1 MQEIKSR
8 TRRNLLKSGIG
19 LATGTAVAGCIDEPE
34 TSSEPVDTDESETS
48 DEQQSQGLQL
58 NFTWNDILQA
68 ETQFY
73 EGQATY
79 HFGNADQ
86 TALEKADPT
95 HIQNADLTNY
105 NEFQNALV
113 TTLNEIVH
121 YLGNHTSSDSS
132 VTTSEASA
140 ATNLILQEEL
150 ENNQTY
156 QEQGLDI
163 KMMPLGNDGHGYTQ
177 VASTHHPLTT
187 VDSNAPAVG
196 QPHERPLERQRNV
209 EVRDPISRFIDQD
222 FHEVDELE
230 RSTYHGFPSDIYSK
244 GSESSRHIGFDTT
257 VIDDYYDN
265 AIFSGDREGREL
277 WMGPVREAV
286 GTIRTLWDQDF
297 FDEDY
302 IAISSSPSDLPSVE
316 NHETFSLYAQDLVE
330 NHTDRYNETDEM
342 REAVLEP

>member
-1 MQEIKSR
+1 MDNDYKL
-8 TRRNLLKSGIG
+8 TRRNAVKAIPGLGMTGG
-19 LATGTAVAGCIDEPE
+19 LAGCLDSDSSSVDEPE
-34 TSSEPVDTDESETS
+34 TSSEPVDTDESETG

-73 EGQATY
+73 ERQATY

-163 KMMPLGNDGHGYTQ
+163 KMISYANSGHGYTL
-177 VASTHHPLTT
+177 VPSTEHELTL
-187 VDSNAPAVG
+187 VDSNTDNVGPATKTR
-196 QPHERPLERQRNV
+196 HDELSYLERPEIIKV
-209 EVRDPISRFIDQD
+209 
-222 FHEVDELE
+222 
-230 RSTYHGFPSDIYSK
+230 TA
-244 GSESSRHIGFDTT
+244 T
-257 VIDDYYDN
+257 
-265 AIFSGDREGREL
+265 
-277 WMGPVREAV
+277 
-286 GTIRTLWDQDF
+286 
-297 FDEDY
+297 
-302 IAISSSPSDLPSVE
+302 
-316 NHETFSLYAQDLVE
+316 
-330 NHTDRYNETDEM
+330 
-342 REAVLEP
+342 